1 MKIIL
6 LPSSEMTAAV
16 VSLTVLETLPPN
28 FSMSFLS
35 CSLSTLPSRT
45 KARFLSGREAVPD
58 FEALKCWGR
67 KLLHL
72 FLEISVT
79 VIF

>member
-1 MKIIL
+1 MKNIL

-45 KARFLSGREAVPD
+45 NERFLRGREAVPA
-58 FEALKCWGR
+58 FEALKSMLG
-67 KLLHL
+67 K
-72 FLEISVT
+72 EIESK
-79 VIF
+79 FHYR